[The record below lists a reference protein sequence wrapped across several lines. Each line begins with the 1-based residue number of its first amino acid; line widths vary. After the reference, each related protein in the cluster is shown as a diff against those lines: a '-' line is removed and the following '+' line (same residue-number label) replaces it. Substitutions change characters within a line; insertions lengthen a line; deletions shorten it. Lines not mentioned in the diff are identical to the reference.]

1 MSGASWGCV
10 MAALEPD
17 RVESRNITLARAAVT
32 DKPALISL
40 LGAQFLEHDVR
51 LTPEQLAVSVDG
63 VLMDP
68 SRGLFIVA
76 RMGDGVPLP
85 PARPPYPGA
94 SLPPAPLSS
103 AGDVVVGLAFLSFM
117 WTLEYGGVSAWLD
130 VLYVVPEQRSHG
142 IGRSLLTAACDASLQ
157 AGCVAVDL
165 EIEASHARAAN
176 LYLRLGFRPHA
187 RTRWVKRLRQL
198 TY

>member
-1 MSGASWGCV
+1 M
-10 MAALEPD
+10 ALELD
-17 RVESRNITLARAAVT
+17 WSESKSITLARAAAADRPV
-32 DKPALISL
+32 LISL

-51 LTPEQLAVSVDG
+51 LSPEQLAVSVDG

-68 SRGLFIVA
+68 SRGLFMLA
-76 RMGDGVPLP
+76 RMADGAP
-85 PARPPYPGA
+85 PAPVRPPYPGA
-94 SLPPAPLSS
+94 IVPPAPQSH
-103 AGDVVVGLAFLSFM
+103 VVVGLAFLSFM

-130 VLYVVPEQRSHG
+130 VLYVVPEHRSHG
-142 IGRSLLTAACDASLQ
+142 IGRSLLTAACEASLQ

-187 RTRWVKRLRQL
+187 RTRWVKRLRPA